1 MIYIL
6 ICNYYILEIKLNFD
20 ILKFYNENIEFY
32 MLDSITNLFR
42 VKNKSDFN
50 SNDVYNSSMLCIL
63 FALKELI
70 RQYSY

>member
-32 MLDSITNLFR
+32 MLD
-42 VKNKSDFN
+42 
-50 SNDVYNSSMLCIL
+50 
-63 FALKELI
+63 
-70 RQYSY
+70 

>member
-20 ILKFYNENIEFY
+20 ILKFY

-63 FALKELI
+63 FA
-70 RQYSY
+70 